1 MLIAAPRAAARA
13 ARRASSLAHQ
23 SALDSSMTFASDRKT
38 KIVCT
43 IGPASLPRLPEMLI
57 AGMNVARINCAHGDA
72 TQWREIATAVRAAQD
87 VVRADGRALST
98 ALCGS
103 RHDVA
108 ALALD
113 VKGPEIRVG
122 RFGASVAAGAGGKQ
136 KEVPLRVGARLT
148 LTTDPAA
155 AAEGTASR
163 LFISYPALAAQARAG
178 QTIFVDDGNVEL
190 RVISADAARG
200 ELLVESLT
208 DAPLGER
215 KNVNLPGLV
224 VDLPA
229 VTKKDEVDIAIA
241 REVGA
246 DFIFASFVQSAD
258 AVRQIRAL
266 AGPDIRIISKIE
278 SQAGLDR
285 YDEILSASDGIMVAR
300 GDLGVQI
307 PAERVVLSQKM
318 MIARANVVGKV
329 RWLYAAQCFIARR
342 ERGRPHASSSSA
354 CLCTFCALTHSR
366 AALSR
371 ARVDNGA
378 YQSPRTP
385 SPAPLPRGPSRSRS
399 YAPRK
404 CSTAW

>member
-1 MLIAAPRAAARA
+1 MLPRCARALAPAAAPL
-13 ARRASSLAHQ
+13 ARRRRAVSTLEHQ
-23 SALDSSMTFASDRKT
+23 AALDPQMAFARDRKT
-38 KIVCT
+38 KIVAT
-43 IGPASLPRLPEMLI
+43 MGPSCLKILPQMLL

-72 TQWREIATAVRAAQD
+72 AQWREIAAAVRAAQA

-122 RFGASVAAGAGGKQ
+122 RFGAIVAAGAGGKQ

-155 AAEGTASR
+155 AAEGTATR
-163 LFISYPALAAQARAG
+163 LFISYPALPAQARAG
-178 QTIFVDDGNVEL
+178 QIIFVDDGNVEL
-190 RVISADAARG
+190 RVISTDVARG

-215 KNVNLPGLV
+215 KNVNLPGLI

-229 VTKKDEVDIAIA
+229 VTKKDEVDIALA

-307 PAERVVLSQKM
+307 PFENVFIAQKS

-329 RWLYAAQCFIARR
+329 H
-342 ERGRPHASSSSA
+342 GRVVCGGVCGRSLRYRTLRCSHAPTPT
-354 CLCTFCALTHSR
+354 CTLPP
-366 AALSR
+366 L
-371 ARVDNGA
+371 
-378 YQSPRTP
+378 
-385 SPAPLPRGPSRSRS
+385 APTRSRS
-399 YAPRK
+399 FARRR